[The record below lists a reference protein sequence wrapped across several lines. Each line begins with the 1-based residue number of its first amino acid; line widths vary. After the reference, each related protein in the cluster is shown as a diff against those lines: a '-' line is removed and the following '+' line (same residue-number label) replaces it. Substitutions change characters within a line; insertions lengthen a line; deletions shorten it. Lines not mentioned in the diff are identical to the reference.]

1 MLIEELEESTHMG
14 DILERNPDLPFNEA
28 AG

>member
-1 MLIEELEESTHMG
+1 MLIEELEETTHMG
-14 DILERNPDLPFNEA
+14 DILGRNPDLPFNEA